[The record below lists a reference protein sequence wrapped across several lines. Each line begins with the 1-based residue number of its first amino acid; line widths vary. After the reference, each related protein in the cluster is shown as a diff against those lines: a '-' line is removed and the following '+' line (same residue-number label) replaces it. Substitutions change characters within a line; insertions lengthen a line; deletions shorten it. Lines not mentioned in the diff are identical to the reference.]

1 MEIDT
6 FVIIPTYNE
15 IDNLDDL
22 VEQLMALPTPL
33 GIVIVDDN
41 SPDGTGQQA
50 DFWAEQYPNRVH
62 AVHRPAKL
70 GLGTAYI
77 AGFKKALNELE
88 AERILTMDADFSHN
102 PSHIPSMIALSQS
115 KHVVI
120 GSRYVPGGGTRNCTR
135 KRILLS
141 LLANW
146 VARTLLGLEACD
158 VTAGFRLYQREVL
171 LSIPLDEI
179 FSSGYSFLVEMLF
192 LCQRRG
198 WQIGEVPIIF
208 EDRRKGTTK
217 ISRQEI
223 YKAQYTVFRLFFRR
237 LRGGEPRRPTINVT
251 PIVTSDHF

>member
-62 AVHRPAKL
+62 VVHRPAKL

-77 AGFKKALNELE
+77 AGFKKALNELG

-102 PSHIPSMIALSQS
+102 PSYIPSMIALSQS
-115 KHVVI
+115 KHVAPWI
-120 GSRYVPGGGTRNCTR
+120 TSSPP
-135 KRILLS
+135 
-141 LLANW
+141 
-146 VARTLLGLEACD
+146 EAS
-158 VTAGFRLYQREVL
+158 VNTGAPRAPTA
-171 LSIPLDEI
+171 
-179 FSSGYSFLVEMLF
+179 
-192 LCQRRG
+192 
-198 WQIGEVPIIF
+198 
-208 EDRRKGTTK
+208 T
-217 ISRQEI
+217 
-223 YKAQYTVFRLFFRR
+223 
-237 LRGGEPRRPTINVT
+237 
-251 PIVTSDHF
+251 